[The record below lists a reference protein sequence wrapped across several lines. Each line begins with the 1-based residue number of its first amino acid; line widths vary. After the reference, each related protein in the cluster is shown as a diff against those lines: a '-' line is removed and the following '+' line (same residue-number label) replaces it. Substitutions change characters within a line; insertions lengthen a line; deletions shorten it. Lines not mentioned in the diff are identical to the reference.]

1 MKENETL
8 PKFGDWDLKNPSSA
22 TEFSIIFDKARQ
34 ARKAR
39 YDHRDGNAHYKDDE
53 SVMIENLQQ
62 LVTMVLDSI
71 HDPYPCVR
79 WAAIHAIA
87 VFSIYL
93 GPHLQLQYH
102 ARVLPAIASAMD
114 DFENPRVQA
123 HAAIAMIKFSQDC
136 TLDILTPYLDGMVS
150 KLVVLLQS
158 GTQMVQERALIA
170 LESVVHKSS
179 EEQFQKY
186 YDELMPCLKAIL
198 VNENCM
204 LQAYTLECIHS
215 VGIAVGKDKFREDF
229 KQVAEVLLSLEGAL
243 RDTAAFT
250 SYLRA
255 WGRLRKC
262 LGQDFLLYMAVGM
275 PALLASA
282 QPEHAS
288 SIEEIATAC
297 KVLCCIADDL
307 KEDFFPWIEQV
318 APILVPLLKFNSL
331 KVRKAVVPAMSRLLR
346 YSKLA
351 IEKGR
356 DGTCLKQLSD
366 YIVPALVNALHKE
379 PDTRIIAYMLDA
391 LSECLQISGPLL
403 DEIQV
408 RSIMDEIKHVII
420 ASSRMLEERA
430 ERIKALDFNALPLKE
445 ENEKEKEVFDQV
457 GALLKTSVKTF
468 DSSFLPFFDELSSYL
483 MPLLGKDTTAEERRI
498 AIRIFVLV
506 AKQCRE
512 AALRFYDAYLP
523 FLFEA
528 CNDENS
534 DVRQAAAYGL
544 GVCAEYVGS
553 AIKPLIGE
561 ALSSLNAV
569 IRHPDALHPDN
580 VMAYDNAVSA
590 LGKICHFHRDSIDSA
605 QVIPA
610 WLNCLP
616 IKGDVAEAKAVH
628 ELLSVMVERP
638 GAELLGSNNQHLPK
652 IVSIF
657 TEILCAGEDLASDQT
672 ISRISNLLRH
682 NFGWDVSC
690 VPGIQQPWMGC
701 FD

>member
-1 MKENETL
+1 MKESDTL

-53 SVMIENLQQ
+53 SVMIENLKQ

-87 VFSIYL
+87 LFSIYL

-198 VNENCM
+198 VNE
-204 LQAYTLECIHS
+204 TLECIHS

-262 LGQDFLLYMAVGM
+262 LGQDFLPYMAVGM

-331 KVRKAVVPAMSRLLR
+331 KVRKAAVPAMPRLLR

-366 YIVPALVNALHKE
+366 YIVPALVNALHKV
-379 PDTRIIAYMLDA
+379 M
-391 LSECLQISGPLL
+391 ISGPLL

-457 GALLKTSVKTF
+457 DAVLKTLVKTF

-483 MPLLGKDTTAEERRI
+483 MPLLGKDKTAKERRI

-628 ELLSVMVERP
+628 ELLSVMVERYFK
-638 GAELLGSNNQHLPK
+638 ELM
-652 IVSIF
+652 
-657 TEILCAGEDLASDQT
+657 C
-672 ISRISNLLRH
+672 
-682 NFGWDVSC
+682 
-690 VPGIQQPWMGC
+690 
-701 FD
+701 